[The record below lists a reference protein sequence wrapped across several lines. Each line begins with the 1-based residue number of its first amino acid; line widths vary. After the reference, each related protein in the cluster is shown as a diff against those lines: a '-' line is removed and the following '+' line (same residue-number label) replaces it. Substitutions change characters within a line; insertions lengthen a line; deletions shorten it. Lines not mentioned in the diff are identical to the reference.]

1 MKILITGSKGQL
13 GNALRCLIN
22 NDDSMIGRI
31 PPCYSSCEI
40 IAVDID
46 DLDITDRK
54 AVLSFVTDK
63 KPNIIVNCAAMTN
76 VDGCESNAVLADSIN
91 AHGPENLAI
100 AAESVG
106 AKFVHISTDYV
117 FRGDSNVPYVESD
130 ACDPVT
136 EYGKS
141 KLHGEQLAAA
151 NSSRLFIMRTSWL
164 YGLVGKNFVKTI
176 RNIAREKG
184 VLSVVDDQ
192 RGNPTNAEDLAYH
205 ILAVAATDNY
215 GIYHCTGSG
224 ECTWYDFACKI
235 VELSGIP
242 CKVSPCTT
250 EQSARK
256 ARRPA
261 YSSLRNLHLEQTV
274 GDKMRYWEDAL
285 ADYIN
290 KLEKAE
296 KES

>member
-164 YGLVGKNFVKTI
+164 YGLVGKKFCQNDT
-176 RNIAREKG
+176 E
-184 VLSVVDDQ
+184 
-192 RGNPTNAEDLAYH
+192 
-205 ILAVAATDNY
+205 
-215 GIYHCTGSG
+215 HC
-224 ECTWYDFACKI
+224 
-235 VELSGIP
+235 P
-242 CKVSPCTT
+242 
-250 EQSARK
+250 
-256 ARRPA
+256 
-261 YSSLRNLHLEQTV
+261 
-274 GDKMRYWEDAL
+274 
-285 ADYIN
+285 
-290 KLEKAE
+290 
-296 KES
+296 